1 MKKKFNLN
9 LQIYGA
15 NVLITHLT
23 ALVQEMEG
31 VRLAQDIEAV
41 HRMRVAS
48 RRLRAVLPLFGQQ
61 VVGKRHLEWIKAVRG
76 ITRALG
82 LARDSDVQIDS
93 VSNFLESAQSP
104 NRIGIRRLLLRLRQ
118 QRADLQPK
126 VMKELNKFEKSGVVS
141 EMAQTLAPF
150 NIYYDRL
157 DANDAGLIKLANQAI
172 RAGMAEYLDF
182 DEIVEQPE
190 KVAELHA
197 MRISAKRFRYTLET
211 FAPLFEENLKDYL
224 KALRSGQDM
233 LGTIHDCDVWGD
245 FIPQFM
251 EEERQRTEEYF
262 GSLRSFKRLI
272 PGLTLYQN
280 ARRSER
286 EDVYNDFRD
295 AWKRW
300 TTDGLWADL
309 IAVLDARVAAAT
321 TVSLVEEP
329 IAGEEPTADGV
340 ATVNDGAAPTPA
352 AAE

>member
-104 NRIGIRRLLLRLRQ
+104 NRIGVRRLLLRLRQ

-126 VMKELNKFEKSGVVS
+126 VMKELNKFETNG
-141 EMAQTLAPF
+141 
-150 NIYYDRL
+150 
-157 DANDAGLIKLANQAI
+157 AGRQ
-172 RAGMAEYLDF
+172 
-182 DEIVEQPE
+182 
-190 KVAELHA
+190 
-197 MRISAKRFRYTLET
+197 
-211 FAPLFEENLKDYL
+211 
-224 KALRSGQDM
+224 
-233 LGTIHDCDVWGD
+233 LGH
-245 FIPQFM
+245 
-251 EEERQRTEEYF
+251 
-262 GSLRSFKRLI
+262 
-272 PGLTLYQN
+272 
-280 ARRSER
+280 
-286 EDVYNDFRD
+286 
-295 AWKRW
+295 
-300 TTDGLWADL
+300 
-309 IAVLDARVAAAT
+309 
-321 TVSLVEEP
+321 
-329 IAGEEPTADGV
+329 
-340 ATVNDGAAPTPA
+340 
-352 AAE
+352 

>member
-1 MKKKFNLN
+1 MKKKVNPN

-31 VRLAQDIEAV
+31 VRLAEDLEAV

-48 RRLRAVLPLFGQQ
+48 RRLRATLPLFGQQ
-61 VVGKRHLEWIKAVRG
+61 LVGKKHLDWIKAVRG

-82 LARDSDVQIDS
+82 QARDADVQIDA
-93 VSNFLESAQSP
+93 VSHFLETVQSP
-104 NRIGIRRLLLRLRQ
+104 NRIGVRRLLLRLRQ
-118 QRADLQPK
+118 QRASLQPM

-141 EMAQTLAPF
+141 EMAQALAPF
-150 NIYYDRL
+150 NIYHDRL
-157 DANDAGLIKLANQAI
+157 DANDAGLIKLANRAI

-211 FAPLFEENLKDYL
+211 FAPLFEDGLKEYV

-245 FIPQFM
+245 LIPQFM
-251 EEERQRTEEYF
+251 EEERQRITEFY
-262 GSLRSFKRLI
+262 GSLRSFKRLV
-272 PGLTLYQN
+272 PGLTLYQDT
-280 ARRSER
+280 RRSER
-286 EDVYNDFRD
+286 EAVYSEFRET
-295 AWKRW
+295 WKRW
-300 TTDGLWADL
+300 MNDGLWADL
-309 IAVLDARVAAAT
+309 IAVLDVRVAA
-321 TVSLVEEP
+321 VS
-329 IAGEEPTADGV
+329 
-340 ATVNDGAAPTPA
+340 TPA
-352 AAE
+352 ADEETATDEETTTELVPPNGEAAAAAPAETD